1 MQILG
6 NSYSWQSGTDSSGW
20 RPQYDPTTSP
30 LEATAQGGCLY
41 NLHNGKSD
49 TIELSNNMLGNAV
62 VYADKDDKINL
73 TGKGWHQT
81 QKGVTDDKTGFKGEL
96 YEDNYGHKVLIAHDN
111 PDDPNAGP
119 TPTLNGTA
127 SRPNFYIES
136 DALLT
141 LTTDG
146 NFEKVDAD
154 HKDGISLQEAK
165 DACAKT
171 PEDTEANKA
180 LKKAL
185 TYLTTDGHWEAL
197 AGGSDK
203 NLTLAQLQKDYD
215 DSQHS

>member
-6 NSYSWQSGTDSSGW
+6 NSYSWQSGTDSSNW

-81 QKGVTDDKTGFKGEL
+81 GKGVTDDKSGFKGEL

-119 TPTLNGTA
+119 TPNMNGAA
-127 SRPNFYIES
+127 SKLPFYTEP
-136 DALLT
+136 DALYT
-141 LTTDG
+141 LTTGG

-165 DACAKT
+165 DACGKE
-171 PEDTEANKA
+171 PDGSD

-185 TYLTTDGHWEAL
+185 NYLTTDGHWEAL

-203 NLTLAQLQKDYD
+203 NLTLEQLQKLYD
-215 DSQHS
+215 NSQHS